1 MMERYFFEIYTK
13 FKLTLYQKIF
23 SRTDEREEG
32 LSALEQFCAE
42 TIYAMD
48 SPTVHEFA
56 EFANLSAPNAAYKVH
71 SLIRKG
77 YIVKVRS
84 ETDRRAYH
92 LEVTDKY
99 LSTYGVTYSYVK
111 TVMARIRERVP
122 HEDAEAFERVLRV
135 ISEELMPEATHSV
148 PRLRL

>member
-1 MMERYFFEIYTK
+1 MEKHGFPQKEIGKTMERYFFEIYTK
-13 FKLTLYQKIF
+13 FKLTLYRKIF

-56 EFANLSAPNAAYKVH
+56 AFANLSAPNAAYKIH

-99 LSTYGVTYSYVK
+99 LATYGVTYDYVK
-111 TVMARIRERVP
+111 INGEVIEKAT
-122 HEDAEAFERVLRV
+122 AEKIFENMRQL
-135 ISEELMPEATHSV
+135 I
-148 PRLRL
+148 